1 MLDLQKISSDAYE
14 IKWLDG
20 TVLRLLKP
28 SRAME
33 ISFLEI
39 FNQDKDEK
47 AALKTIHN
55 LAFQIFS
62 RHEPVYVDKKGFFN
76 KLMGKK
82 ELLEITKEDVE
93 KIHYNILFEML
104 KEYFDYY
111 YANLKMG
118 E

>member
-1 MLDLQKISSDAYE
+1 MLDLQRASSDSYE
-14 IKWLDG
+14 IKWFDG
-20 TVLRLLKP
+20 TVLRLQKP

-39 FNQDKDEK
+39 LNQEMDER
-47 AALKTIHN
+47 AILKTLHN

-62 RHEPVYVDKKGFFN
+62 RHEPVYVEKKGFLN
-76 KLMGKK
+76 KLMRKK

-93 KIHYNILFEML
+93 KISYNTLLELL
-104 KEYFDYY
+104 KEYFDHHYTK
-111 YANLKMG
+111 LKMG

>member
-1 MLDLQKISSDAYE
+1 MLDLQKVSSNAYE
-14 IKWLDG
+14 MKWFDG
-20 TVLRLLKP
+20 TILRLQKP

-39 FNQDKDEK
+39 FNQEKDEK

-62 RHEPVYVDKKGFFN
+62 RHEPVYVEKKGFFN
-76 KLMGKK
+76 KLMRKK

-93 KIHYNILFEML
+93 KIHYNFLFELL